1 MILIVPYRDEMLPSD
16 ARMLRLAE
24 FLGIQCRKLPL
35 PQRVDDFAAYFQ
47 EVIPPEPA
55 CLLVNPEVMK
65 EWIGGDS
72 VPRDLVS
79 VFLSRFSS
87 LIVHGLRPNAIDTD
101 IVAALS
107 RGRLERVQEVGED
120 NLNYE
125 ISKGCEDI
133 CGTFSGLSFGPVN
146 RANDHVFLVSKNDH
160 TVREL
165 ILINRNPFLVLIEE
179 SAAQICFLGSEDVA
193 DLTAEA
199 KSTRLVECFS
209 KLVPQTMALRHVFG
223 DACWQPSNQQA
234 SVIIDDPLLR
244 KQYGFLNYESLLS
257 FVKRYDF
264 HVTIAFIPHNFRR
277 SSPRVIQLF
286 RENPEHLSI
295 CFHGN
300 DHTGA
305 EFASTD
311 DAFLNTSLHTADGR
325 MNAHFRLTGL
335 ACDRVMVFPQGR
347 FSTGAMAALQANNF
361 LAAVNSTPYP
371 MTEEVRLTI
380 SELIEPAVMRYG
392 GFPLFVRHSI
402 EESEKQD
409 IAFKIFFGQPI
420 LICEHHDVGQR
431 LESLAALA
439 SRIRAVAP
447 TLQWSNLS
455 VALSNSTLRR
465 RGVDGKHHVR
475 AYSNVVRVNNGSE
488 AVEDFVIEWIS
499 SGRRRSIEE
508 VLWNGM
514 PCDSVTVEEG
524 NVRIVVKLEPR
535 RSYTF
540 SLVHRNDLATQG
552 ALDFRRIAKA
562 FLRRRLSEV
571 RDNYLSKHPHLLAVA
586 KNVQRRI
593 SSA

>member
-146 RANDHVFLVSKNDH
+146 RANDHVLLVSKNDH

-179 SAAQICFLGSEDVA
+179 SAAQIFFLGSEDVA